1 MMNGNLDFTYTVNT
15 SPHSE
20 DGDTPC
26 VESFPNDIITVR
38 PDGIVVMNTKECIA
52 SEAFTWECPHDA
64 IRFDVNTDITG
75 KCNLCIHLVDQGLVS
90 ACADNIC
97 LAHFIYFG
105 EADAVRQQFAEVQ
118 N

>member
-1 MMNGNLDFTYTVNT
+1 MMNGNLDFTYTVNANL
-15 SPHSE
+15 HSE
-20 DGDTPC
+20 CGDTPC

-52 SEAFTWECPHDA
+52 CEAFTWECPHDA
-64 IRFDVNTDITG
+64 IRIHVNTNITG
-75 KCNLCIHLVDQGLVS
+75 KCNLCHHRVDQGLVP

-105 EADAVRQQFAEVQ
+105 EADVVR
-118 N
+118 